1 MVSRNYLDF
10 VLLAPQLTQSNMQG
24 ATGGRS
30 ALADSGF
37 TFAGLRSRSNSL
49 YIDGVENNDEYSG
62 SARTELSP
70 ETVQEF
76 QVVNNGLSAE
86 SGGGASGPINV
97 ITKLSDLAL
106 GRQCHQ
112 RGAWLRCV
120 SANRHSRHQP

>member
-1 MVSRNYLDF
+1 MFGSFLPSLLVGLHHQSLLGRGSRHCYGINYLDF
-10 VLLAPQLTQSNMQG
+10 VLLAPQFAQSSIQG
-24 ATGGRS
+24 ATGGKS

-49 YIDGVENNDEYSG
+49 YIDGVENNDEFSG

-86 SGGGASGPINV
+86 SGGGASGPS
-97 ITKLSDLAL
+97 TS
-106 GRQCHQ
+106 
-112 RGAWLRCV
+112 LRR
-120 SANRHSRHQP
+120 AA